1 MKGLWIKTGLLILA
15 CVGVAQA
22 QLTMDFLGGGS
33 RAQGMGKAFY
43 AVSDDISALT
53 WNPAGLAKQE
63 KPVLGFSYG
72 LFRPRG
78 SFDLLGQSGTA
89 STLSSG
95 TGNLNKASYLG
106 FLAPIRV
113 RGHQFVLSAAYN
125 RAFDEFQS
133 SGVSL
138 SGLYPNYY
146 QNILIQN
153 AQATLNVNSDYQ
165 ASPYAF
171 SLGFGTRLYHS
182 WDFGA
187 AVNVYTGKAVSHLS
201 REIYAPEWLSVR
213 LLGQTVQYDSV
224 SRITDTVRFGG
235 VNFTLATKYTS
246 PRFEFGLVLKS
257 GYSLLEK
264 ENALTENIVTVN
276 GLVQGTSSDSIYN
289 DNLLTKV
296 QVPWVIGTGF
306 AYKIRPNW
314 LGSLD
319 MEYRPWSGKKILVR
333 DSIIILSGGDTR
345 EVFTTI
351 DGKWFNAFTVRAGT
365 EYMMQT
371 KSRVFPTIPLRA
383 GVGYV
388 PLPAPSYPTA
398 DTLNT
403 QSVTMYTLS
412 LGSGVYWQQIHLD
425 VAYTYS
431 TYNFDNGLGELKARN
446 HDITMMFTG
455 YF

>member
-15 CVGVAQA
+15 CAGAAYSQV
-22 QLTMDFLGGGS
+22 TMDFLGGGV

-72 LFRPRG
+72 LFDPRGTFNMITQSGAISPRSQNG
-78 SFDLLGQSGTA
+78 SFDNA
-89 STLSSG
+89 SFV
-95 TGNLNKASYLG
+95 G
-106 FLAPIRV
+106 FLAPVRV
-113 RGHQFVLSAAYN
+113 RGHQFVLSATYN
-125 RAFDEFQS
+125 RAFDEYQS
-133 SGVSL
+133 ASDSI
-138 SGLYPNYY
+138 SGLFPNYY

-153 AQATLNVNSDYQ
+153 AQATYTVNTDYKG
-165 ASPYAF
+165 SPYVF

-187 AVNVYTGKAVSHLS
+187 AVNVYTGNSVSHRLTNINS
-201 REIYAPEWLSVR
+201 SQWVSVR
-213 LLGQTVQYDSV
+213 LLGQTVQYDSI
-224 SRITDTVRFGG
+224 SRATDTVRFGG
-235 VNFTLATKYTS
+235 VNFTLATKYSS
-246 PRFEFGLVLKS
+246 PRFDFGLVIKS
-257 GYSLLEK
+257 GYSLLE
-264 ENALTENIVTVN
+264 NLNTLTENIVTVN

-289 DNLLTKV
+289 DNLLVKV
-296 QVPWVIGTGF
+296 QVPWVVGAGF
-306 AYKIRPNW
+306 AYKIQPNW

-319 MEYRPWSGKKILVR
+319 MEYRPWSGKKLLVR
-333 DSIIILSGGDTR
+333 DSIVILSGGDTR
-345 EVFTTI
+345 EVFTTQ

-365 EYMMQT
+365 EYVWNT
-371 KSRVFPTIPLRA
+371 KSKIFPSVPLRA

-398 DTLNT
+398 DTSNT
-403 QSVTMYTLS
+403 QSVTMYTLNV
-412 LGSGVYWQQIHLD
+412 GTGVYWAQIHLD

-431 TYNFDNGLGELKARN
+431 TFNFDTGIGELKSRN
-446 HDITMMFTG
+446 HNLGMMFTG